1 MGAFFCAD
9 GRALCLDRGDDHGVR
24 VHRMKSY
31 TCGLDARKRT
41 HARTQVRGFA
51 VRDLSVMGP

>member
-31 TCGLDARKRT
+31 TCGLDARMRT
-41 HARTQVRGFA
+41 HARRSEGLQ
-51 VRDLSVMGP
+51 SVTCQ